1 MDRKKTLF
9 LLTLVFVLTAA
20 AAVFV
25 YPKWLGGK
33 YLPWR
38 LGLDLVGGAHLVYEI
53 NMANVNSAERESVAN
68 GLRDVIEKR
77 VNLFGVSEPLVEIAR
92 SAESYRLIVELAGIK
107 DISAAVDQIGL
118 TPFLDFREVEI
129 GDDGQPKDFFATP
142 LSGRY
147 ISGARLDFDQTT
159 FAPQVALQFNDEGA
173 KIFEELTAKN
183 VGKPIAVFLDNALM
197 EMPTVREKISGG
209 KAQITGQFTV
219 EEAKKLVERFNA
231 GALPAPITLV
241 SQQMVGASLGQDSLK
256 KAVYGG
262 AVGAALVAIFML
274 LYYRGF
280 GFFSVLALG
289 SYVVLTLGAMKLF
302 GITLTLAGIAGFILS
317 IGMAVDANILIFER
331 AKEELRRGL
340 ARKNAIEEGFKR
352 AWSPIRDSNV
362 ATILSSVILYYFTSS
377 FVKGFALALLIG
389 VLVSMFSAITITR
402 TLLRA
407 FIGNK

>member
-1 MDRKKTLF
+1 M
-9 LLTLVFVLTAA
+9 LLLALVFALTAA

-25 YPKWLGGK
+25 YPKWLGGTH
-33 YLPWR
+33 LPWR
-38 LGLDLVGGAHLVYEI
+38 LGLDLVGGAHLIYEI
-53 NMANVNSAERESVAN
+53 DMANVNSAERESVAN

-77 VNLFGVSEPLVEIAR
+77 VNLFGVSEPRVEVAR
-92 SAESYRLIVELAGIK
+92 SLESYRLIVELAGIK
-107 DISAAVDQIGL
+107 DVAAAVGQIGL
-118 TPFLDFREVEI
+118 TPFLDFREVEL
-129 GDDGQPKDFFATP
+129 GDDGQPKDFIATA

-183 VGKPIAVFLDNALM
+183 VGKPIAVFLDGALM

-209 KAQITGQFTV
+209 KAQITGQFTT

-231 GALPAPITLV
+231 GALPAPINLV
-241 SQQMVGASLGQDSLK
+241 SQQVVGASLGQDSLN
-256 KAVYGG
+256 KAMYGG
-262 AVGAALVAIFML
+262 AVGTALVAIFMII
-274 LYYRGF
+274 YYRGF
-280 GFFSVLALG
+280 GFFSVLALF
-289 SYVVLTLGAMKLF
+289 SYIVLTLGVMKLF

-340 ARKNAIEEGFKR
+340 AKKNAVEEGFKR
-352 AWSPIRDSNV
+352 AWSSIRDSNI
-362 ATILSSVILYYFTSS
+362 ATIISSVILYYFTSS

-389 VLVSMFSAITITR
+389 VLISMFSAITITR

-407 FIGNK
+407 LVRNK